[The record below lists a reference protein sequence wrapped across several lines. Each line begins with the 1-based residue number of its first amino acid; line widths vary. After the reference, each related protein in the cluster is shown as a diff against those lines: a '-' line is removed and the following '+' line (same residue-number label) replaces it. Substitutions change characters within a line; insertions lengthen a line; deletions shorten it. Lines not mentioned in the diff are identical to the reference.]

1 MGDVIDFPNKGLND
15 MELDR
20 LCDDLETAHFELFRT
35 GMTAFIRFLLKGL
48 RHMDAQ
54 MSVANE
60 NFNAMDG
67 KIEKVARFAFVH
79 AVDSLEK
86 ERSGPLPEEERQR
99 LASLLDLELAS

>member
-15 MELDR
+15 SELDR
-20 LCDDLETAHFELFRT
+20 LCNDLETASFELFRT
-35 GMTAFIRFLLKGL
+35 GVTAFIRFLLNGL

-54 MSVANE
+54 LAVANE

-86 ERSGPLPEEERQR
+86 ERGRPLPEEERQR
-99 LASLLDLELAS
+99 LASLVDLELVN